1 LILYTKHGFSLIELL
16 ISIAILAVFASGIS
30 LWLGGYKKSADLDS
44 SSRTII
50 SLLRSAQAK
59 ALSGNEAKNWGIS
72 FDAAS
77 GKIST
82 FSDNGTTKTTV
93 KEDYLPNTLKINAD
107 SLLGG
112 CNEIIFLRPGGETAR
127 DCTIRIEDIADIGL
141 FKDISIKTSGFV
153 GIP

>member
-1 LILYTKHGFSLIELL
+1 MILDTEHGFSLIELL

-44 SSRTII
+44 SSRIII

-59 ALSGNEAKNWGIS
+59 ALSGNEAKNWGVS

-82 FSDNGTTKTTV
+82 FSDDGTTKTTV

-112 CNEIIFLRPGGETAR
+112 CNEIIFSRPNAETTR
-127 DCTIRIEDIADIGL
+127 DCTIRIEDFADTSLYI
-141 FKDISIKTSGFV
+141 DISIRTSGFV
-153 GIP
+153 GMP